1 MTDISLLYLILGL
14 ILASGL
20 LKIATFVYGY
30 FFSPLKSIPGPFL
43 ARFTD
48 AWYLWRLYKGNFER
62 DNVALHREYGPVVR
76 YGPRRYSIND
86 PAAIKAIY
94 GLEKAFPKS
103 SWYDAWV
110 APGEVSLFADRDT
123 KRHAYHRRLFQNNY
137 SMSSLISYEP
147 YVDECADLFVQRLS
161 EISQTGLPLDMGH
174 WLQCYAFDVIGLIT
188 YGKRLGFLDSGKDI
202 GGVMEALEA
211 FLSYAAP
218 VGIYSKLHPFL
229 FSVKNYFAGS
239 SGTGRAYVISFTRSR
254 VAESMKTPT
263 AVPAEKKTTSAEPFL
278 LKFLEK
284 HEQSPDKFTSTNV
297 TMGCV
302 ANMVAGSDTTGITLS
317 AILYYL
323 LKHPPCLAALQQE
336 IDFYYSEGKLSGK
349 PTFQET
355 QQMPYLQ
362 AVIKE
367 TLRLHPAT
375 GLPLERVVP
384 KGGATISGHFFP
396 EGSIIGINT
405 WVQHRNQSIYG
416 LDADIYRPERWLT
429 TDEEQLSVM
438 NRHWIPFGLGS
449 RTCLGRH
456 ISMLEISKLI
466 PKIVREFNY
475 ELDGDLAQMGT
486 NWSTFNFW
494 FVKPK
499 GFQVRISPRH
509 SS

>member
-1 MTDISLLYLILGL
+1 MSDISVQFMILGL
-14 ILASGL
+14 IGAFDLVKLASLVHGCL
-20 LKIATFVYGY
+20 
-30 FFSPLKSIPGPFL
+30 FSTLKSIPGPFL
-43 ARFTD
+43 ARLTD
-48 AWYLWRLYKGNFER
+48 VWYLWHLCKGHFET
-62 DNVALHREYGPVVR
+62 DNLALHREHGPVVR

-86 PAAIKAIY
+86 PAAVKAIY

-103 SWYDAWV
+103 TWYDAWV
-110 APGEVSLFADRDT
+110 APGKVSLFADRDT
-123 KRHAYHRRLFQNNY
+123 RRHSHHRKLFQNNY

-147 YVDECADLFVQRLS
+147 YVNECADLFVQRLS
-161 EISQTGLPLDMGH
+161 EISQTGLPMDMGH

-229 FSVKNYFAGS
+229 FSMKNYVAGS
-239 SGTGRAYVISFTRSR
+239 GGTGRAYVISFTRSR

-263 AVPAEKKTTSAEPFL
+263 AVMAGKKTTSAEPFL
-278 LKFLEK
+278 IKFLEK

-323 LKHPPCLAALQQE
+323 LENPLCLAALQQE
-336 IDFYYSEGKLSGK
+336 IDLYYIEGKLSEK

-384 KGGATISGHFFP
+384 KGGATISGRFFP
-396 EGSIIGINT
+396 EGSIVGIKT

-416 LDADIYRPERWLT
+416 LDADIYRPERWLI
-429 TDEEQLSVM
+429 TDEEQLSIM

-456 ISMLEISKLI
+456 ISRLEVSKLI
-466 PKIVREFNY
+466 PRIIREFNY
-475 ELDGDLAQMGT
+475 ELDGDLAQKGT
-486 NWSTFNFW
+486 KWSTFNYW

-499 GFQVRISPRH
+499 GFMVRISSRYK
-509 SS
+509 S